1 MEIPFEPVGQRP
13 PILHKKRRPASY
25 KAGKYAGIFQIL
37 LESSLLLGVLG
48 YSLGSVLDRL
58 LLIIQVLGIDDHILD
73 QIPREHLWYNILP
86 HIG

>member
-37 LESSLLLGVLG
+37 
-48 YSLGSVLDRL
+48 
-58 LLIIQVLGIDDHILD
+58 
-73 QIPREHLWYNILP
+73 
-86 HIG
+86 